1 MVRNLV
7 SVFAFLIVSTASGQ
21 VPLRWQWNEGDRA
34 EFRLEE
40 HMHQTISGPIQT
52 ELRWRREVGFSD
64 RILSNADGIATVERT
79 FRWVRVSL
87 ERDGEPPMVRDTR
100 ENTPPSNPEA
110 ALMLDPFTALAGRS
124 ITFSVDGDGHI
135 ASVHGSAEATD
146 AMLGPFAGGP
156 LQGLL
161 DAFGQRSDRESRLAT
176 QLEQA
181 LKLIPGRE
189 SRVGDRWQVGIDHL
203 NPLGVPLKSAL
214 NAELVGLERSGSI
227 ARITIKGHL
236 EAGEA
241 SAILPIRLDRGEV
254 SGSMRFDTRRG
265 GLERSELILNTDWLL
280 EAGPLTG
287 NEAIRQ
293 NLRQSAV
300 VERLDGN
307 TP

>member
-7 SVFAFLIVSTASGQ
+7 PILAILIASAAQGQ
-21 VPLRWQWNEGDRA
+21 VPLRWHWNEGDRA
-34 EFRLEE
+34 EYRLDER
-40 HMHQTISGPIQT
+40 MHQTISGPFQS
-52 ELRWRREVGFSD
+52 ELQWRREVGFMD
-64 RILSNADGIATVERT
+64 RILSKADGVATVERT

-87 ERDGEPPMVRDTR
+87 ERDGEAPMVRDTR
-100 ENTPPSNPEA
+100 KNAPPSNPEA

-124 ITFSVDGDGHI
+124 INFSVDGDGHVS
-135 ASVHGSAEATD
+135 SVRGSAEAID

-156 LQGLL
+156 MQGLL
-161 DAFGQRSDRESRLAT
+161 DAFGARIDRETRLAT

-189 SRVGDRWQVGIDHL
+189 SRIGDRWEVGVDHL
-203 NPLGVPLKSAL
+203 NPLGVPLKSTI
-214 NAELVGLERSGSI
+214 NAELVAVENARSI
-227 ARITIKGHL
+227 ARITISGRL

-241 SAILPIRLDRGEV
+241 TGVLPVRLDRGEIK
-254 SGSMRFDTRRG
+254 GSLRFDTIRG
-265 GLERSELILNTDWLL
+265 LLERSEMTLNTDWLL

-293 NLRQSAV
+293 SLRQSATMAR
-300 VERLDGN
+300 VEAD